1 MTVWALPTLHKG
13 TVAFSALRA
22 LAKDMQGTLA
32 RGHVAHMFP
41 DLLYPL
47 PALASQ
53 TVPGVRVS
61 IVPSFGAH
69 APGGRGPAA
78 SLLHGLRVGTC
89 RRPVGFS
96 SLHP

>member
-1 MTVWALPTLHKG
+1 VSSFPHTARLGSITVWTLPTLHKG

-22 LAKDMQGTLA
+22 LAKNMPGTLV
-32 RGHVAHMFP
+32 RGHMAHMFP

-61 IVPSFGAH
+61 TVPTS
-69 APGGRGPAA
+69 PALVHMRQA
-78 SLLHGLRVGTC
+78 VVVPPPRSYTG
-89 RRPVGFS
+89 
-96 SLHP
+96 